1 MMLKLPESIL
11 ELILRHFEP
20 IQFNDN
26 ILQVSKY
33 IRQLIQSNLYVTLH
47 IKNRRLNNILNFLNN
62 IQFNITDILI
72 SSNYITRSVEETNNI
87 INILEKFTNLSKLNL
102 FFNNISNINNLAKF
116 TNLIELD
123 LNSNTISN
131 IDSLA
136 NLTNLTKL
144 KLHTNNISNID
155 SLANL
160 TNLKELYI
168 NDNSISN
175 IDQLAILTNLKE
187 LYINDNNI
195 SNIDSLVNL
204 INHVYL
210 VW

>member
-1 MMLKLPESIL
+1 MILKLTEPIQ

-33 IRQLIQSNLYVTLH
+33 IRQLIQSDLYVTLH

>member
-168 NDNSISN
+168 NDN
-175 IDQLAILTNLKE
+175 
-187 LYINDNNI
+187 NI